1 MQSNQTIM
9 LAALLGNLVCI
20 VSVFGGAVTPSSI
33 RPTEIF
39 EPPTR
44 GNSMTPQWL
53 LQHVLP
59 VTGGLY
65 TKTITSSGH
74 LPHQIMATVI
84 ATTLPMVAAVVMVL
98 YSTYLSS
105 RGGLSDSIK
114 ITSVHRTVTVYQ
126 QLQDILKS
134 LALSGKLKASF
145 RLLLLVVLKHCHSY

>member
-1 MQSNQTIM
+1 M
-9 LAALLGNLVCI
+9 LAALLVNLVCI
-20 VSVFGGAVTPSSI
+20 ASVCDGAVTPSPI
-33 RPTEIF
+33 RPTETF

-84 ATTLPMVAAVVMVL
+84 IATTLPMVAAVVMVL

-114 ITSVHRTVTVYQ
+114 ITSVHRTVTVYRH
-126 QLQDILKS
+126 LQEILKS
-134 LALSGKLKASF
+134 HALFGKLKASF